1 MYCRNC
7 KKKLTNKVIHIG
19 SQCISSVFPEKIIK
33 NLKEYSFVY
42 LNVSI
47 VSWNLKNSNFQICMG
62 DYKTSLSPLT

>member
-33 NLKEYSFVY
+33 NLKEYSLDLFECKHCKLVQFKKTPPFQDMYGVVFV
-42 LNVSI
+42 L
-47 VSWNLKNSNFQICMG
+47 
-62 DYKTSLSPLT
+62 